1 MPDGDG
7 GCSFIKRKAEET
19 PSHNRRASVGSWGLA
34 LASPD
39 NMSAIACIGVP
50 RRDTRARRAS
60 HGRDPRRPRD
70 RRPSSSRRAVPA
82 RRRRRLDFAERRARV
97 VAKRSL
103 RGTSA
108 PFVAHRRAR
117 RCDEDERGRS
127 GSRRARG
134 RRGGR
139 EEAGARAD
147 LVAEKYLLVL
157 VRAFDIPP
165 ASDYGLEGLK
175 RPRYARE
182 RRDVLTPS
190 SLPPSYSLADVR
202 QDRHRRRRRRAG
214 ARVSMCVA
222 SRRVDRFSSSRFKTP
237 PPPPRAS
244 ALAVRSAFS
253 PSPSR
258 IL

>member
-50 RRDTRARRAS
+50 VATRALAARRTA
-60 HGRDPRRPRD
+60 GTRGVREIDD
-70 RRPSSSRRAVPA
+70 
-82 RRRRRLDFAERRARV
+82 RRRRDARCRRVAAVGSTLRKDERGRREALASRDVRPFRRA
-97 VAKRSL
+97 
-103 RGTSA
+103 
-108 PFVAHRRAR
+108 RRAR